1 MAGKTAKKVTPKVET
16 PEAKIAEIS
25 KEITR
30 VEKEA
35 QAIVITDREG
45 YEGASKFLS
54 GTLKPRVN
62 RIKEL
67 VELFVKP
74 HQDARR
80 NALEA
85 MKQIENLF
93 APSLTKLETLERNIK
108 QGMAGFL
115 RAEEEAARKEE
126 ARLQKLREKQ
136 DERREEKGLE
146 PILAPLPT
154 VERQETTVKNEE
166 GGKTTAKKVWKF
178 EIVNRHAFAE
188 NVTSAILEEAYATGL
203 TEKVVRKMVNAG
215 MRELAG
221 VRIYEDFDISA
232 SAK

>member
-1 MAGKTAKKVTPKVET
+1 MAKAKKAVVET

-25 KEITR
+25 KDILR

-35 QAIVITDREG
+35 NEIVITDRAG
-45 YEGASKFLS
+45 YENASKFLS

-67 VELFVKP
+67 VELFIKP
-74 HQDARR
+74 HQEARR

-85 MKQIENLF
+85 MRQIENLF
-93 APSLTKLETLERNIK
+93 APSLTKLEQLERNVK
-108 QGMAGFL
+108 QGMANFL

-126 ARLQKLREKQ
+126 ERLRKLREKQ
-136 DERREEKGLE
+136 DERREERGLD

-154 VERQETTVKNEE
+154 VERQEMTVKGEE
-166 GGKTTAKKVWKF
+166 GGKTTAKKVWRF
-178 EIVNRHAFAE
+178 EIINYNALPE
-188 NVTSAILEEAYATGL
+188 NVIAMVLEEAKQTGL

-215 MRELAG
+215 IREISG
-221 VRIYEDFDISA
+221 VRIYEDFEISA
-232 SAK
+232 SASK